1 VSAPKRELRLT
12 ELLRSLHR
20 HQVEHVVL
28 GAVALGF
35 YGHVRATVDLALIV
49 RPHEQ
54 NLRRVHDWL
63 VELDA
68 HLLLRPARRFGSRE
82 RRAML
87 NGSSA
92 AVLTRLGQVDIVQRL
107 PGLPEWERLV
117 AESERYELGDITVAV
132 LARSTLIELKRRR
145 GSGQDM
151 ADIEA
156 IELLDRLEE

>member
-1 VSAPKRELRLT
+1 VAGDAQSSSVS
-12 ELLRSLHR
+12 
-20 HQVEHVVL
+20 
-28 GAVALGF
+28 
-35 YGHVRATVDLALIV
+35 
-49 RPHEQ
+49 
-54 NLRRVHDWL
+54 
-63 VELDA
+63 
-68 HLLLRPARRFGSRE
+68 
-82 RRAML
+82 
-87 NGSSA
+87 
-92 AVLTRLGQVDIVQRL
+92 VLTRLGQVDIVQRL